1 MTTLTESDVKD
12 IKDLMIALQQD
23 IQKLQIGQAEI
34 QRDIKRIEI
43 GQAEIKAKVEGLDK
57 RVDDINSRLNIM
69 TIGFLS
75 IVGVMTTVIL
85 GIIGKV
91 VFFPNP

>member
-1 MTTLTESDVKD
+1 MTGFTESDIKEL
-12 IKDLMIALQQD
+12 KDLI
-23 IQKLQIGQAEI
+23 IGLKE
-34 QRDIKRIEI
+34 DIKRIEI

-69 TIGFLS
+69 TVGFLS
-75 IVGVMTTVIL
+75 IVGVMTTGIS

>member
-1 MTTLTESDVKD
+1 MTAFTESDIKEL
-12 IKDLMIALQQD
+12 KDLMIVLQQE
-23 IQKLQIGQAEI
+23 IQKLQIGQVEI

-69 TIGFLS
+69 TVGFLS
-75 IVGVMTTVIL
+75 IVGVMTTGIS
-85 GIIGKV
+85 GIIDKV

>member
-1 MTTLTESDVKD
+1 MTAFTESDIKEL
-12 IKDLMIALQQD
+12 KDLI
-23 IQKLQIGQAEI
+23 IGLKE
-34 QRDIKRIEI
+34 DIKRIEI

-69 TIGFLS
+69 TVGFLS
-75 IVGVMTTVIL
+75 IVGVMTTGIS
-85 GIIGKV
+85 GIIDKV

>member
-1 MTTLTESDVKD
+1 MTAFTESDIKEL
-12 IKDLMIALQQD
+12 KDLI
-23 IQKLQIGQAEI
+23 IGLKE
-34 QRDIKRIEI
+34 DIKRIEI

-69 TIGFLS
+69 TVGFLS
-75 IVGVMTTVIL
+75 IVGVMTTGIS

>member
-1 MTTLTESDVKD
+1 MTAFTESDIKEL
-12 IKDLMIALQQD
+12 KDLI
-23 IQKLQIGQAEI
+23 IGLKE
-34 QRDIKRIEI
+34 DIKRIEI

-57 RVDDINSRLNIM
+57 RVNDINSRLNIM
-69 TIGFLS
+69 TVGFLS
-75 IVGVMTTVIL
+75 IVGVMTTGIS